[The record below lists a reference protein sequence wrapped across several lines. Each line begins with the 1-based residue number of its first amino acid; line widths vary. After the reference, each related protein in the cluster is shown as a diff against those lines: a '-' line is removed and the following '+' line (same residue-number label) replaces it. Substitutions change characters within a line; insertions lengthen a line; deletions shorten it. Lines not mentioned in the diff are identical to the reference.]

1 MTVPTRV
8 PWALET
14 VPWALPLSLPEPIP
28 RGHRTHLQ
36 GQVGGW
42 FLLFILYWYWLLF
55 LLPKRGKQGARG
67 ARDAVRSCVLLGESG
82 WKHLL
87 TTASVC
93 LPGDGRQVPF
103 QPHPITAYSR
113 QLRNMER
120 TSQRSNQLLD
130 PRSKVLTFPSLP
142 LQKEERVGKG
152 DLDSGTSPTT
162 NWLCNLGHVT

>member
-1 MTVPTRV
+1 M
-8 PWALET
+8 
-14 VPWALPLSLPEPIP
+14 
-28 RGHRTHLQ
+28 
-36 GQVGGW
+36 
-42 FLLFILYWYWLLF
+42 
-55 LLPKRGKQGARG
+55 
-67 ARDAVRSCVLLGESG
+67 LLGESG

-103 QPHPITAYSR
+103 QPHPITAYSM

-152 DLDSGTSPTT
+152 DLNSGTSPTT
-162 NWLCNLGHVT
+162 NCLCNLGHVT